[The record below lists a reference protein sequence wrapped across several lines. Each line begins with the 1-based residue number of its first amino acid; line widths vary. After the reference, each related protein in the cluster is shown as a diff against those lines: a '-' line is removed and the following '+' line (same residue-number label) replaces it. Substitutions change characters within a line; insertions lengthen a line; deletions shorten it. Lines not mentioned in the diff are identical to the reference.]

1 MPDSQVT
8 KAKKIEQK
16 KETRTP
22 LYAQKSMLEAPPR
35 KGWVRRWVKDVER
48 RVDKFKLAGWKFVVE
63 RNLPVGD
70 SSTNLS
76 LGEGYRVHGGSDKQ
90 GKVFNLVL
98 MEIPQIH
105 YNQDQKAKQERDVDA
120 VEKSILEPN
129 EDEGFYRPK
138 GYNNK
143 TIHGVGKNRKM
154 PK

>member
-1 MPDSQVT
+1 MSDSQVT
-8 KAKKIEQK
+8 KAKKTEEK
-16 KETRTP
+16 KKPRIP
-22 LYAQKSMLEAPPR
+22 LHEQKSMLAVPLR

-48 RVDKFKLAGWKFVVE
+48 RVDQLKRAGWKFVVE
-63 RNLPVGD
+63 RNLPIGD
-70 SSTNLS
+70 ANMNLS
-76 LGEGYRVHGGSDKQ
+76 LGEGYRVWGGSDKQ
-90 GKVFNLVL
+90 GKIFNLVL
-98 MEIPQIH
+98 MEQPLVH

-138 GYNNK
+138 GYKNK